1 MAVSPSP
8 NPWCQRW
15 CVILR
20 ARRNIT
26 ASSRFRMNIVSCCA
40 GMDRNGRSSMS
51 GISRPTA
58 ACGDGRNPVGV
69 APSFVGLSPRYPR
82 VVPTLGSN
90 TKALWACRESC
101 ATQAHVRQ
109 TISPRPTALRL
120 PAHKAPKPTSGT
132 VSVQDQRSCVF
143 QARVGTTLGKPHHHT
158 APQGANPTGVVSI
171 MESPESVSPQLD
183 PLTRPPSFLCPTSF

>member
-1 MAVSPSP
+1 MDATPLG
-8 NPWCQRW
+8 
-15 CVILR
+15 LR
-20 ARRNIT
+20 L
-26 ASSRFRMNIVSCCA
+26 
-40 GMDRNGRSSMS
+40 
-51 GISRPTA
+51 
-58 ACGDGRNPVGV
+58 
-69 APSFVGLSPRYPR
+69 LS
-82 VVPTLGSN
+82 
-90 TKALWACRESC
+90 WACRHGIPGLCQPWAQIQKPFGLAGNHAPPKPTSGKLSAQDQRPC
-101 ATQAHVRQ
+101 VFQPTKHPSPRQAQYQSKTNGLASSSPQSTQAHVGHS
-109 TISPRPTALRL
+109 ISPRPTVLRL